1 MSNRPFPAA
10 ERPFTLVHRNGERLR
25 GMIQDRHGGPVGIYL
40 PGFAS
45 TMDGNK
51 SLLLAQNAQERGWSW
66 VRFDPRGVGR
76 SDGLFQALT
85 LSRYLADLQLIL
97 GMLEQRTVVLVGS
110 SMGGWLAVIAAGRW
124 PARMAGLLL
133 IAPAFNFIQQIY
145 GGLSIPE
152 QRQWR
157 ETGLRRW
164 QDPYGLGEIAMQY
177 DLVADSWRYDL
188 LRFPPRLSCPVE
200 ILHGSADEA
209 VPLRQSYQFA
219 AVAQAPLLSV
229 RPLIGAEHRL
239 QGADAVLLRSLQG
252 LWSHAA
258 AEELPGIQP

>member
-1 MSNRPFPAA
+1 MSNGPFPAA
-10 ERPFTLVHRNGERLR
+10 ERPFTLVHGNGERLC
-25 GMIQDRHGGPVGIYL
+25 GMIQDRHEGPVGIYL

-51 SLLLAQNAQERGWSW
+51 SLLLAQNAQEQGWSW
-66 VRFDPRGVGR
+66 VRFDPRGVGC
-76 SDGLFQALT
+76 SDGLFQSLT

-97 GMLEQRTVVLVGS
+97 AMLEQRAVVLVGS
-110 SMGGWLAVIAAGRW
+110 SMGGWLAAIAAGRW
-124 PARMAGLLL
+124 PSRMAGLLL

-145 GGLSIPE
+145 GRLSTPE

-164 QDPYGLGEIAMQY
+164 QDPYGLGEITMQY
-177 DLVADSWRYDL
+177 DLVADGWRYDL

-209 VPLRQSYQFA
+209 VPLRQSYHFA

-229 RPLIGAEHRL
+229 RPLAGTKHRL
-239 QGADAVLLRSLQG
+239 QGADAVLLRSLQA

-258 AEELPGIQP
+258 GEERRRIHP